1 MRNDID
7 SVTKNDIADA
17 CREALIVYNKEHME
31 QSLIDNGTF
40 VHEFEEGMDLEE
52 DELNEDEKPAQI
64 RRRSLK
70 LEVVGGMEV
79 IDEEKM
85 ETESVNKFRKKY
97 KKTLF
102 FSQTTSKDQEKE
114 INFIG
119 EGYMQKKLKTKIKM
133 KKWLF
138 FFALLY

>member
-7 SVTKNDIADA
+7 TVTKNDISDA

-31 QSLIDNGTF
+31 QSLIDSGTF
-40 VHEFEEGMDLEE
+40 VHEFEEGMDLED

-70 LEVVGGMEV
+70 LEDAGGMEV

-97 KKTLF
+97 KQPYYLHRPP
-102 FSQTTSKDQEKE
+102 Q
-114 INFIG
+114 
-119 EGYMQKKLKTKIKM
+119 KIK
-133 KKWLF
+133 KKK
-138 FFALLY
+138 

>member
-7 SVTKNDIADA
+7 SITKNDIADA
-17 CREALIVYNKEHME
+17 CREALIVYNKEHMD
-31 QSLIDNGTF
+31 QSLVFSGNF

-70 LEVVGGMEV
+70 LEDAGGMEV

-85 ETESVNKFRKKY
+85 ETESVNKFRNRSFNIIIF
-97 KKTLF
+97 LWF
-102 FSQTTSKDQEKE
+102 HRPLQ
-114 INFIG
+114 
-119 EGYMQKKLKTKIKM
+119 KIK
-133 KKWLF
+133 K
-138 FFALLY
+138 